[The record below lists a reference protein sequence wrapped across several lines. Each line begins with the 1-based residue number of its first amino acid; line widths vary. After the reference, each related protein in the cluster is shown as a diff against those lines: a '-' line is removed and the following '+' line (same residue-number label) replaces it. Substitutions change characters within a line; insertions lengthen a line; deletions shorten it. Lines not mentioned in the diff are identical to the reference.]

1 MKGLSSRMSSFL
13 FKLLHLL
20 LPTQSEVL
28 RLGADREDAAG
39 KCCLCKTEQEDLEHV
54 FFSCSANAEAGL
66 ATLGWAQK
74 VIPEIAA
81 DAALRLELKG
91 EPDDSQKLAAIT
103 ILATGLCYIWEARV
117 MKKKVKMYEVR
128 AELEA
133 MVILMR
139 RTRHRESGDTIW
151 EAINQ

>member
-1 MKGLSSRMSSFL
+1 M
-13 FKLLHLL
+13 HLL
-20 LPTQSEVL
+20 STFNLHIY
-28 RLGADREDAAG
+28 G
-39 KCCLCKTEQEDLEHV
+39 
-54 FFSCSANAEAGL
+54 AEADL

-74 VIPEIAA
+74 VTPDIAA
-81 DAALRLELKG
+81 DGALRLELKG
-91 EPDDSQKLAAIT
+91 EPDDSQQLAAIT
-103 ILATGLCYIWEARV
+103 ILATELCYIWEARV

-133 MVILMR
+133 MVSLMR